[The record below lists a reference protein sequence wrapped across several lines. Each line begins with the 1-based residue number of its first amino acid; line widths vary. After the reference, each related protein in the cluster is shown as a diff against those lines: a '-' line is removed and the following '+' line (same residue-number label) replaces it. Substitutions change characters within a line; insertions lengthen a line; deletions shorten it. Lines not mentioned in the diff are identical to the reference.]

1 MALFFRLK
9 NEISAINKIIKSNVI
24 LLNSRALSQIAKKDS
39 NQIEPLK
46 KKPDWLPED
55 KVTHTGQVSIVLLLF
70 SIFIMIVY

>member
-1 MALFFRLK
+1 MALFLRLK
-9 NEISAINKIIKSNVI
+9 NEISSINRIIKSNVI

-46 KKPDWLPED
+46 RKPDWLPED

-70 SIFIMIVY
+70 SIIVMIVY